1 MSEEISIHGKV
12 QDYNQKP
19 IFMIQVSAWLL
30 REDKFSYAEVNRA
43 YTNEDG
49 IYELSVM
56 PGTPITMRFDT
67 HWSLVNA
74 KEWHPSVV
82 ANIDAKQ
89 DIILNR
95 SLMRVG
101 TGGDDIAT
109 LDAFTAYQFCAMW
122 TAKEKDR
129 ESARTYAESAASRLS
144 QMKMP
149 LPEFAEFQQKL
160 IEFFLKQAE
169 SS

>member
-1 MSEEISIHGKV
+1 MSGEISIHGKV
-12 QDYNQKP
+12 QDYDHKP
-19 IFMIQVSAWLL
+19 IFMIQVSAWVLQ
-30 REDKFSYAEVNRA
+30 EDKYSHTEVNRA
-43 YTNEDG
+43 YTNEEG
-49 IYELSVM
+49 IYELLVL
-56 PGTPITMRFDT
+56 PGTQITVRFDT

-89 DIILNR
+89 DVVLNR
-95 SLMRVG
+95 SIMRVG

-122 TAKEKDR
+122 TAREKDR

-144 QMKMP
+144 QMKIP
-149 LPEFAEFQQKL
+149 LPEFSEFQQKL

-169 SS
+169 SF

>member
-1 MSEEISIHGKV
+1 MSGEISIYGKV
-12 QDYNQKP
+12 QDYDQKP
-19 IFMIQVSAWLL
+19 IFMIQVSVWLL
-30 REDKFSYAEVNRA
+30 RENKYSPTEVNRA
-43 YTNEDG
+43 YTNEEG

-56 PGTPITMRFDT
+56 PGTPITVRFDT
-67 HWSLVNA
+67 HWSLVNSM
-74 KEWHPSVV
+74 EWHPSVV
-82 ANIDAKQ
+82 ANIDTKQ
-89 DIILNR
+89 DIVLNR

-101 TGGDDIAT
+101 TGEDDIAT

-129 ESARTYAESAASRLS
+129 ESARTYARSAASRLS

-149 LPEFAEFQQKL
+149 MPEFGEFQQKL